1 MKPTKV
7 KINGKIYAF
16 KYTVNSLCEL
26 EEATQYKDINQLMA
40 AVQTGSIGA
49 IRAMVWAGLI
59 WDKPELTMKEM
70 GKLMGDLSGMQQ
82 FAEAVGK
89 AFVASSPD
97 APKGQDDNAVDPT
110 K

>member
-7 KINGKIYAF
+7 KINSKIYAF

-26 EEATQYKDINQLMA
+26 EASTEYKDINQLMA

-59 WDKPELTMKEM
+59 WDQPDLTMGEV
-70 GKLMGDLSGMQQ
+70 GEFMGDLSGMQQ

-97 APKGQDDNAVDPT
+97 APKGEQDTAADPT

>member
-7 KINGKIYAF
+7 KINGKIYEF

-26 EEATQYKDINQLMA
+26 EAATDYKDINQLMV
-40 AVQTGSIGA
+40 AVQTGSIMA

-59 WDKPELTMKEM
+59 WRKPDLTLSEI
-70 GKLMGDLSGMQQ
+70 GEVMGDLSGMQK
-82 FAEAVGK
+82 FAEAVGE
-89 AFVASSPD
+89 AFAASSPV
-97 APKGQDDNAVDPT
+97 APKVEGDTEADPM

>member
-26 EEATQYKDINQLMA
+26 EESTQYKDINQLMA
-40 AVQTGSIGA
+40 AVQTGSIAA

-59 WDKPELTMKEM
+59 WDQPDLTTDEV
-70 GKLMGDLSGMQQ
+70 GGFMGDLSGMQK

-89 AFVASSPD
+89 AFVASSPE
-97 APKGQDDNAVDPT
+97 APKGDDGDTVDPT
-110 K
+110 

>member
-59 WDKPELTMKEM
+59 WDQPDLTMNEV
-70 GKLMGDLSGMQQ
+70 GGFMGDMAGMQQ

-89 AFVASSPD
+89 AFVASSPE
-97 APKGQDDNAVDPT
+97 APKVKDDEAADPT